1 MKLLTEYCDM
11 FKNNPVHIM
20 LDIKKNMLEV
30 IRESAFSYY
39 NRIIYCCKVSFLA
52 KGCCFIFLGWKN
64 YFKHK
69 HNYR

>member
-39 NRIIYCCKVSFLA
+39 NR
-52 KGCCFIFLGWKN
+52 
-64 YFKHK
+64 
-69 HNYR
+69 